1 MIEVVYRR
9 EVSYPQPAVL
19 EHVHP
24 RSFGRAR
31 MVSTN
36 HNIIAWELEWP
47 PVLGLIRL
55 QSTFAQE
62 YRPPWGIHAT
72 ITRGFLRGTEIS
84 VEINKTDAGTLV
96 VEHYRIPL
104 PAWLRGGFSERWFEV
119 WIGSGKRTWRSSC
132 LEAAGRA
139 CRVSI
144 IEICRSTSP
153 NNKVLHLIIRT

>member
-19 EHVHP
+19 SQYFDLEHVEHVHP

-104 PAWLRGGFSERWFEV
+104 PAWLRGWIQRALVRSLDRV
-119 WIGSGKRTWRSSC
+119 WEEDLAVKLPRGGWPGVPGVDNRN
-132 LEAAGRA
+132 LPE
-139 CRVSI
+139 
-144 IEICRSTSP
+144 
-153 NNKVLHLIIRT
+153 HLA